1 MATVIDELVVRLGLD
16 NKQFKRG
23 QEEMGRDLDRTK
35 KRAEKVGKDVES
47 SGRRA
52 AEFFGQ
58 MERAA
63 LKFFTVFTAGRGFVN
78 FTQQVVTTGANI
90 ARLSRNLG
98 LSTDTL
104 SRWGDAVAKN
114 GGSVEGFQ
122 GTIRTLS
129 KALTDFN
136 TTGTSNMLPLF
147 NMLGISLVDGAGKAK
162 QLDEVLM
169 DLGAGF
175 KRRYSNRADAF
186 NIAQQFGIDE
196 GTFNLLMKSQ
206 AEIRKELA
214 AQKGLTTQQATEA
227 EKAERK
233 WLDVQSRIEAVTRE
247 LVYKLL
253 PAIEK
258 LANVMAQFAEVSV
271 PVLTTVVD
279 WLGKAHDATG
289 GWSSAL
295 LAVLATLRIL
305 GGVSIGG
312 LLGQLAKAAG
322 LASKI
327 GGGLALLFHSEGL
340 NEGEAERMAQ
350 MRKQYEHDRQPGSV
364 VGGQVVPG
372 VIPPRDSG
380 APAVSGGTTRGAR
393 NNNPGNL
400 EFRGQA
406 GAAPEPGSGRFAKF
420 QTMSQGVAALGRQL
434 QLYGARGVNTLRGII
449 SKWAPGHENDTGA
462 YIRRMAQMTGL
473 RPDQQLN
480 LNDAGTLG
488 LLIRGISTV
497 ENGRNVIARGDMLAG
512 LQQLRE
518 RPAKGTPPISIGQI
532 TINTDSKDGEGLARD
547 FRAALLRQADTG
559 LR

>member
-1 MATVIDELVVRLGLD
+1 MATVIDELVVKLGLD
-16 NKQFKRG
+16 AKEFKRG
-23 QEEMGRDLDRTK
+23 QDDIGRGLDRTK
-35 KRAEKVGKDVES
+35 KRVEKTGKDIQES
-47 SGRRA
+47 GKRA

-78 FTQQVVTTGANI
+78 FTQQVVSTGANI

-98 LSTDTL
+98 LSTDTI

-114 GGSVEGFQ
+114 GGSAEGFQ
-122 GTIRTLS
+122 GTIRGLS

-136 TTGTSNMLPLF
+136 TTGNSSMLPLF
-147 NMLGISLVDGAGKAK
+147 NMLGISLVDSEGKAK
-162 QLDEVLM
+162 QLDQVLM
-169 DLGAGF
+169 DLGEGF
-175 KRRYSNRADAF
+175 KRRYTNRSDAF
-186 NIAQQFGIDE
+186 NVAQQFGIDE

-206 AEIRKELA
+206 AQIRKELA

-233 WLDVQSRIEAVTRE
+233 WLDVQARIEAVTRE

-258 LANVMAQFAEVSV
+258 LAEYTAKFAEVAV
-271 PVLTTVVD
+271 PIMSNIVD
-279 WLGKAHDATG
+279 WLTQAHDVTG
-289 GWSSAL
+289 GWSTAL
-295 LAVLATLRIL
+295 LAVLGTLRIL
-305 GGVSIGG
+305 GGVTIGG
-312 LLGQLAKAAG
+312 LISQLAKAAG
-322 LASKI
+322 FATKI

-340 NEGEAERMAQ
+340 NEGEDERM
-350 MRKQYEHDRQPGSV
+350 RKMQEEYRRSQGL
-364 VGGQVVPG
+364 
-372 VIPPRDSG
+372 PPSTS
-380 APAVSGGTTRGAR
+380 ANTPSEPTKSGGTTRGAR

-400 EFRGQA
+400 EFRGQP
-406 GAAPEPGSGRFAKF
+406 GAVPESGSGRFAKF
-420 QTMSQGVAALGRQL
+420 QSMSQGVAALGRQL
-434 QLYGARGVNTLRGII
+434 QLYGARGVNTLREII
-449 SKWAPGHENDTGA
+449 AKWAPGHENDTGA
-462 YIRRMAQMTGL
+462 YIRRMSQMTGL
-473 RPDQQLN
+473 SPDQQLN

-518 RPAKGTPPISIGQI
+518 RPAQGQPPISIGQI
-532 TINTDSKDGEGLARD
+532 TINSNSKDGEGLARD